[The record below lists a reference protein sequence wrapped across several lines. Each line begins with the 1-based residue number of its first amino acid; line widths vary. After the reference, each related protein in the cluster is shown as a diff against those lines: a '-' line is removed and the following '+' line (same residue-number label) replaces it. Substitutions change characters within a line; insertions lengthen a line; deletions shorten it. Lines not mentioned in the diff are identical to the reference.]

1 MFEWSIRVGLTEEGA
16 LQPGLEGR
24 EEMSH
29 QMRGERLQGKG
40 AQREPLVG
48 QGAAGESGQVVGEGY
63 QDFGFAPSMPGAI
76 GGFKTQRLEIGPR
89 IWGSPGHGVRA
100 GGCQRGRPV

>member
-1 MFEWSIRVGLTEEGA
+1 MFEWSVRVGLTEEGA

-40 AQREPLVG
+40 PQREPRWVRK
-48 QGAAGESGQVVGEGY
+48 QQERAGQVVGGGY
-63 QDFGFAPSMPGAI
+63 QDFGFCSQHARSHW
-76 GGFKTQRLEIGPR
+76 R
-89 IWGSPGHGVRA
+89 V
-100 GGCQRGRPV
+100 